1 MPVAKSEL
9 WVTPDGAQW
18 RVSRPATGEILGEF
32 AGREEAVQ
40 EARKIAQRE
49 AATLIRLETENGTS
63 EAVPLLGKDPA
74 TEVG

>member
-1 MPVAKSEL
+1 MPAAKSEL
-9 WVTPDGAQW
+9 WVSQDGTQW

-49 AATLIRLETENGTS
+49 PTTLIRLETANGAS
-63 EAVPLLGKDPA
+63 EAVPLLGNDPA
-74 TEVG
+74 AEVG